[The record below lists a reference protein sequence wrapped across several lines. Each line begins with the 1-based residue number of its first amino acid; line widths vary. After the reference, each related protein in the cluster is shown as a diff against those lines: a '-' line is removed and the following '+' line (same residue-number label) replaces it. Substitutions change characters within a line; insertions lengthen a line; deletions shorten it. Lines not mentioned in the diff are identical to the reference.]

1 MNIRNGFLHLFALG
15 LGLAPLT
22 ALAAQDT
29 AMPADQGLGG
39 PAVPG
44 LCLLSREAVVAN
56 AAVGKSTLTRLKQIT
71 DAAQAEVAAERRPI
85 ETDAKTFQAEAPKLS
100 AEQRKTREQALG
112 ARLQAVRV
120 KAEQRS
126 REIDATRAKALQ
138 RVSAELQPVVAQV
151 YKQHGCGLLVDR
163 NSVLGGNMD
172 NDLTAAVIKALDAKI
187 TTISFNRESLPQGA
201 TATRT
206 N

>member
-1 MNIRNGFLHLFALG
+1 MNIRTRFLHLFALG

-22 ALAAQDT
+22 ALAAQDAST
-29 AMPADQGLGG
+29 PANQGLGG

-44 LCLLSREAVVAN
+44 LCLLSREGVIAN
-56 AAVGKSTLTRLKQIT
+56 AAVGKATLARLKQIT
-71 DAAQAEVAAERRPI
+71 DAAQAEVDAERRPI
-85 ETDAKTFQAEAPKLS
+85 ENDAKAFQAEAPQLS
-100 AEQRKTREQALG
+100 AEQRKTREQALS
-112 ARLQAVRV
+112 ARLQAVRA
-120 KAEQRS
+120 KTEQRS

-138 RVSAELQPVVAQV
+138 RVSTELQPVVAQV

-172 NDLTAAVIKALDAKI
+172 NDLTAAVVKALDAKI
-187 TTISFNRESLPQGA
+187 TTISFNRESLPQSA
-201 TATRT
+201 VATRA

>member
-1 MNIRNGFLHLFALG
+1 MNIRNGFLYLFALG

-71 DAAQAEVAAERRPI
+71 DAAQAEVDAERRPI

>member
-15 LGLAPLT
+15 LGLTPLT
-22 ALAAQDT
+22 ALAAQD
-29 AMPADQGLGG
+29 AAVPADQGLGG

-56 AAVGKSTLTRLKQIT
+56 AAVGKATLTRLKQIT
-71 DAAQAEVAAERRPI
+71 DAAQAEVDAERRPI

>member
-71 DAAQAEVAAERRPI
+71 DAAQAEVDAERRPI

-100 AEQRKTREQALG
+100 AAQRKTREQVLG
-112 ARLQAVRV
+112 ARLQAVQV

-126 REIDATRAKALQ
+126 REIGATRAKALQ